1 MRHRVSGFKL
11 NRDKDAR
18 KALLANLASSVL
30 EKGAITTTQ
39 TKAKFVKPYVERLI
53 TDAKKNRLAT
63 TRKLASKLTSPAF
76 KRLTVEIAPGFK
88 QRVGGYTRIIKTTR
102 RQGDGTFLS
111 KLEILEWEKTKTP
124 IKTEKKSAK
133 KKIKAAKKQIKK
145 ETKTAKKEVKQTKTK
160 SK

>member
-30 EKGAITTTQ
+30 EKGSITTTQ

-53 TDAKKNRLAT
+53 TDAKKNRLAQN
-63 TRKLASKLTSPAF
+63 RKLASRITNSAF
-76 KRLTVEIAPGFK
+76 KRLTAEIAPGFK
-88 QRVGGYTRIIKTTR
+88 ERAGGYTRIIKVHR
-102 RQGDGTFLS
+102 RQGDGSFLS
-111 KLEILEWEKTKTP
+111 KLEILQWEKLKAS
-124 IKTEKKSAK
+124 IKAEKKPAK
-133 KKIKAAKKQIKK
+133 KKVKALK
-145 ETKTAKKEVKQTKTK
+145 KQTKKEIRTKTDKKNK

>member
-39 TKAKFVKPYVERLI
+39 TKAKFVKPFVERLI
-53 TDAKKNRLAT
+53 TDAKNNRLAT

-76 KRLTVEIAPGFK
+76 KRLTAEIAPGFK
-88 QRVGGYTRIIKTTR
+88 QRAGGYTRIIKTTR

-111 KLEILEWEKTKTP
+111 KLEILEWEKTKSP
-124 IKTEKKSAK
+124 VKAQSKPAK
-133 KKIKAAKKQIKK
+133 KQKAPKKQIKK
-145 ETKTAKKEVKQTKTK
+145 DKTKKESKQAKTK